1 MLFFVGMPGTGKSYW
16 ASTIATAHDLP
27 FIDLDSVIEDKV
39 KMNIADYFEK
49 CGEDEF
55 RKREQEALL
64 HLIANCENNTVIA
77 CGGGTPVFFDNL
89 QQMQKAG
96 CVIYLK
102 ATINAIMQRLA
113 NSSIRRPLLEG
124 KDLPTAL
131 MELYNRREPFFS
143 QADHIFDVESISLT
157 NFTEI
162 IPSCTNRP

>member
-77 CGGGTPVFFDNL
+77 CGGGT
-89 QQMQKAG
+89 
-96 CVIYLK
+96 
-102 ATINAIMQRLA
+102 
-113 NSSIRRPLLEG
+113 
-124 KDLPTAL
+124 
-131 MELYNRREPFFS
+131 LYF
-143 QADHIFDVESISLT
+143 L
-157 NFTEI
+157 I
-162 IPSCTNRP
+162 ICSRCKRQGV